1 MFGPR
6 EIMVVLVVLLIVLLV
21 FGPKRIKSLG
31 SELGNAIKGFRSAVR
46 DKDAAREQD
55 AAPTGNARAEEAGA
69 VPHAATDAQP
79 AGGAPANSGPVRE

>member
-46 DKDAAREQD
+46 DKDAARD
-55 AAPTGNARAEEAGA
+55 MNAGHDGATQAEGAGA
-69 VPHAATDAQP
+69 VPHAATDAQS
-79 AGGAPANSGPVRE
+79 AGSAPGNSGPVRE